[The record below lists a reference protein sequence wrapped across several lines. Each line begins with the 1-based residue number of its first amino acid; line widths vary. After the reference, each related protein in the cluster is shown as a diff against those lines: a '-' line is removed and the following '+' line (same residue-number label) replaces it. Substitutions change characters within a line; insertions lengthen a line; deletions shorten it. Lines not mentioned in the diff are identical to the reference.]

1 MSNIGKITYSK
12 LTNDISLIKTNLTSG
27 SSGAKS
33 FKSALHEAASVSFGK
48 VSEGISSVTSKL
60 SAGVNAA
67 KKFTDS
73 ISNSLSNVSN
83 SITSKIFNI
92 KNAIAG
98 IVGGMAAKS
107 SVNLVADR
115 QDITS
120 QFKILLGSAE
130 AAKERVDDLTNF
142 AGETPFT
149 RVKYLRPANNYKY
162 LLEMRCQPEI
172 V

>member
-1 MSNIGKITYSK
+1 M
-12 LTNDISLIKTNLTSG
+12 
-27 SSGAKS
+27 
-33 FKSALHEAASVSFGK
+33 
-48 VSEGISSVTSKL
+48 SEGISSVTSKL

-149 RVKYLRPANNYKY
+149 RDEIFAASKQLQVFTGNALSTGNSLRVIGDVAAGTG
-162 LLEMRCQPEI
+162 QSFQD